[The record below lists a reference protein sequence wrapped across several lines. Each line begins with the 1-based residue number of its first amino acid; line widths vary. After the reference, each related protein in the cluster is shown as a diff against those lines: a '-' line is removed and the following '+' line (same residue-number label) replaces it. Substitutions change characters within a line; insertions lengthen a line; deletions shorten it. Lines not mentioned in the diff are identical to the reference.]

1 MSRAPF
7 QIPDAV
13 VLQFLENVDG
23 IDVAAAR
30 ARIAKT
36 VAIADD
42 HDAAISVTSNGFRFW
57 LSGSLVTRI
66 APLRTAKQTKQRAR

>member
-7 QIPDAV
+7 QIPDGV
-13 VLQFLENVDG
+13 VLQFLENIDG

-36 VAIADD
+36 VAVADD
-42 HDAAISVTSNGFRFW
+42 HEAATAVTSNGFRFC

-66 APLRTAKQTKQRAR
+66 TPLRTAKPTKQRAQ